1 LSPAHR
7 AERTPEGAPE
17 GAPEGVP
24 EGKIDEAAG
33 APGHRSAYRVL
44 EAGPDDDAEIRAL
57 LREGAMDGLI
67 RLALTREPSFA
78 LGAEVE
84 GERHRTVL
92 LRQDGRL
99 LGMGTR
105 AVREV
110 FHHGQ
115 PALLGYLGQLRAAMG
130 GRHLR
135 RMRDGFRLLEAAVQ
149 PDELPFDLTSIVADN
164 APARR
169 LLERGL
175 PGLPV
180 YRPLAEAETLLMST
194 ADPVW
199 RRPRLP
205 AIRPAQPGDQARIV
219 AFLQAQL
226 ARHALAPRWTEASLR
241 ERCRDLAIEHFAL
254 LEDWGALRGV
264 GAVWDQ
270 RGFKQAVIMG
280 YRAWL
285 ARARPALNPV
295 LALLGQP
302 RLPPAG
308 SSLAMAYLSHFATA
322 EDDDVEGALALVQ
335 GLRSQARARGLAQ
348 LVLTLAVDH
357 PLRAPLARRFAARPY
372 RSVLYAVCW
381 QSREAPDAAAQIL
394 GGRRLYLE
402 AATL

>member
-1 LSPAHR
+1 VSPARHQ
-7 AERTPEGAPE
+7 
-17 GAPEGVP
+17 
-24 EGKIDEAAG
+24 
-33 APGHRSAYRVL
+33 VL

-57 LREGAMDGLI
+57 LRAGVMDGLL
-67 RLALTREPSFA
+67 RVALTREPRFD
-78 LGAEVE
+78 LGAAVE

-92 LRQDGRL
+92 VRDDSGRL

-105 AVREV
+105 SVREV
-110 FHHGQ
+110 FHHGR
-115 PALLGYLGQLRAAMG
+115 PALLGYLGQLRAAIEV
-130 GRHLR
+130 RHLR
-135 RMRDGFRLLEAAVQ
+135 RMREAFRLLEAAAR

-180 YRPLAEAETLLMST
+180 YRPLAEAETLLIAT

-199 RRPRLP
+199 RRPRVP
-205 AIRPAQPGDQARIV
+205 ALRPAQPGDRARIID
-219 AFLQAQL
+219 FLQAQL

-241 ERCRDLAIEHFAL
+241 ERCRDLALEHFLL
-254 LEDWGALRGV
+254 LEDRGALRGV

-280 YRAWL
+280 YRPWL
-285 ARARPALNPV
+285 ARVRPALDPV
-295 LALLGQP
+295 LGLLGQP

-308 SSLAMAYLSHFATA
+308 TRLPMAYLSHFAMA
-322 EDDDVEGALALVQ
+322 EDDDVDGATALVQ
-335 GLRSQARARGLAQ
+335 ALRGQARARGLAQ
-348 LVLTLAVDH
+348 LVLTLAADH

-372 RSVLYAVCW
+372 RSILYAVCW
-381 QSREAPDAAAQIL
+381 RDREAPEDIL

>member
-1 LSPAHR
+1 MSGARPTESSSPPA
-7 AERTPEGAPE
+7 
-17 GAPEGVP
+17 
-24 EGKIDEAAG
+24 
-33 APGHRSAYRVL
+33 RSSKYRVL
-44 EAGPDDDAEIRAL
+44 AAGPADDAEIRSL
-57 LREGAMDGLI
+57 LRASAMAGAI
-67 RLALTREPSFA
+67 RLALTREPRYA

-84 GERHRTVL
+84 GVRHRIVVL
-92 LRQDGRL
+92 RDGERL

-105 AVREV
+105 SVREV

-115 PALLGYLGQLRAAMG
+115 PALLGYLGQLRVVPGVAN
-130 GRHLR
+130 LR
-135 RMRDGFRLLEAAVQ
+135 CMRDGFRFLEEAVQ
-149 PDELPFDLTSIVADN
+149 PDELPFDLTAIVADN

-180 YRPLAEAETLLMST
+180 YRPLAEAETLLVS
-194 ADPVW
+194 ADDPPW
-199 RRPRLP
+199 RRTRAP
-205 AIRPAQPGDQARIV
+205 AVRTAQQGDRARIV

-226 ARHALAPRWTEASLR
+226 ARHALAPRWTDEILR

-254 LEDWGALRGV
+254 LARDRDPEALRAV

-270 RGFKQAVIMG
+270 RAFKQAVIMG
-280 YRAWL
+280 YEPWL
-285 ARARPALNPV
+285 ARVRPALNPV

-302 RLPPAG
+302 RLPPPGA
-308 SSLAMAYLSHFATA
+308 SLAMAHLSHFAMA
-322 EDDDVEGALALVQ
+322 EDDDVEGAVALVQ
-335 GLRSQARARGLAQ
+335 ALRAQARARGLAQ

-372 RSVLYAVCW
+372 RSILYAVCW
-381 QSREAPDAAAQIL
+381 PGREAPSAAGAGTEADVIL